1 MRNEFKTLLAGVAL
15 LSAFPASATADDVA
29 TGATVAAAGA
39 MTMEAETRAPGV
51 QGDCIVNPY
60 ARRQRF
66 DGWGVSLCW
75 WANMCGKWSDDK
87 IDRIVDWLVSPEG
100 LNYRIFRYN
109 IGGGDDPLNRN
120 CTPHHMGGGKGLRA
134 EMEGFKDSSDGPYIW
149 TRDEAQRKIMLKIR
163 EKRPDAIF
171 EAFSNSAPYYM
182 TYSGCCAGNDP
193 ASADNLK
200 PEYYEEFARYLV
212 DVCRHYKDEYGIE
225 FRTLDPFNE
234 PMTNY
239 WGRNGGQEGCHFDVS
254 SQIAFIKVLHPI
266 LKASGLKTVISAADE
281 TSVAQAVQDFQA
293 YRDAGILDLVGQ
305 FNTHTYSADRK
316 SRTRISALCQEEGMP
331 LWMSEVGDGGEGI
344 AGNLSLARKLLDDVR
359 YIAPS
364 AWIDW
369 QYIEDFNDQWCTVQ
383 AVGGFDAQNPQ
394 RVKNYYVR
402 AQFTRD
408 ILPGYTFLTVTDQD
422 ALAAVGPDDDR
433 LVLVVMNQLT
443 TEVSRDIDLSM
454 FSSVGAPVK
463 AYRTSPTED
472 TAPVSEYTLT
482 DGILSFDMPAQS
494 VMTFVLPV
502 TVDRA
507 VASVPQAGRRFL
519 ILPRNAD
526 DLAVTA
532 SGGAVS
538 IQYITFSGNQI
549 WTLVGDGDGFTFR
562 NLEGNAITNG
572 TDYALRLTDGTDA
585 RTYTPV
591 AVGDFHY
598 RIMGESG
605 SKAFD
610 LEGEKDTSGTRIGLW
625 AYGDA
630 TGTHRQWAFVSLP
643 GDDSG
648 IIPMPSDP
656 AMAPVEVS
664 AAKGHVSVRRS
675 SGSPCMIVIYNAG
688 GQPVSRLTMTQEE
701 ITVPLQAGY
710 YVVTC
715 RCGGRVF
722 GRPVLVG

>member
-1 MRNEFKTLLAGVAL
+1 MRNGIKTILAGMAMLMVLPVTATASAMANDTSMDMDP
-15 LSAFPASATADDVA
+15 LSAS
-29 TGATVAAAGA
+29 
-39 MTMEAETRAPGV
+39 V

-60 ARRQRF
+60 ARRQQF

-87 IDRIVDWLVSPEG
+87 IDQIVDWLVSPEG

-109 IGGGDDPLNRN
+109 IGGGDDPQNRN
-120 CTPHHMGGGKGLRA
+120 CTPHHMGNGKGLRA

-200 PEYYEEFARYLV
+200 PEYYEEFAHYLV

-225 FRTLDPFNE
+225 FKTLDPFNE

-254 SQIAFIKVLHPI
+254 SQIAFIKVLYPI
-266 LKASGLKTVISAADE
+266 LKASGLNTVISAADE
-281 TSVAQAVQDFQA
+281 TSVAQAVADFQA
-293 YRDAGILDLVGQ
+293 YREAGILDLVGQ

-316 SRTRISALCQEEGMP
+316 SRTRISALCREEGIP
-331 LWMSEVGDGGEGI
+331 LWMSEVGEGGQGI
-344 AGNLSLARKLLDDVR
+344 AGNLSLARKLIDDIR

-383 AVGGFDAQNPQ
+383 AIGGFDAQNPQ
-394 RVKNYYVR
+394 RVKNYYVH

-408 ILPGYTFLTVTDQD
+408 ILPGYTFLTMTSENG
-422 ALAAVGPDDDR
+422 LAAISPNNDR

-443 TEVSRDIDLSM
+443 SVTSRDIDLSM
-454 FSSVGAPVK
+454 FSTIGTPVK
-463 AYRTSPTED
+463 TYRTSPTED
-472 TAPVSEYTLT
+472 TAPVSDFTLT

-494 VMTFVLPV
+494 IVTFVIPV
-502 TVDRA
+502 
-507 VASVPQAGRRFL
+507 SVNPDNTSTPQSGKRFL

-526 DLAVTA
+526 DLALTA
-532 SGGAVS
+532 SGNGVA
-538 IQYITFSGNQI
+538 IQYITFAGNQI
-549 WTLVGDGDGFTFR
+549 WTLDGDGSGFTFR
-562 NLEGNAITNG
+562 NLDGTAITNG
-572 TDYALRLTDGTDA
+572 SDYALLVTDGADA
-585 RTYTPV
+585 KTYEPI
-591 AVGDFHY
+591 AVDDTHY
-598 RIMGESG
+598 RIMGENG
-605 SKAFD
+605 TKAFD
-610 LEGEKDTSGTRIGLW
+610 LESEQYTSNTRVGLW

-643 GDDSG
+643 GDESG
-648 IIPMPSDP
+648 ILPLPSDTQ
-656 AMAPVEVS
+656 AAPVS
-664 AAKGHVSVRRS
+664 ITASKGCVTVKRLCDV
-675 SGSPCMIVIYNAG
+675 PCLIVIHNAG
-688 GQPVSRLTMTQEE
+688 GQLISRHSMSETELA
-701 ITVPLQAGY
+701 VPLQAGY
-710 YVVTC
+710 YIVTC
-715 RCGGRVF
+715 HCDGSTF
-722 GRPVLVG
+722 GTPVLVG

>member
-1 MRNEFKTLLAGVAL
+1 MRNGIKTLLAGIAL
-15 LSAFPASATADDVA
+15 LMTFPAAAIDNTAADRAQAATQIQAD
-29 TGATVAAAGA
+29 
-39 MTMEAETRAPGV
+39 
-51 QGDCIVNPY
+51 CLVNPY
-60 ARRQRF
+60 ARRQQF

-120 CTPHHMGGGKGLRA
+120 CTPHHMGNGKGLRA

-200 PEYYEEFARYLV
+200 PEYYEEFAHYLV
-212 DVCRHYKDEYGIE
+212 DVCKHYKDEYGIE
-225 FRTLDPFNE
+225 FKTLDPFNE

-281 TSVAQAVQDFQA
+281 TSVAQSVNDFQE
-293 YRDAGILDLVGQ
+293 YRKAGILDLVGQ

-316 SRTRISALCQEEGMP
+316 ARTRISALCQEVGMP
-331 LWMSEVGDGGEGI
+331 LWMSEVGEGGTGI

-383 AVGGFDAQNPQ
+383 AIGGFDAQNPQ
-394 RVKNYYVR
+394 RVKNYFVR

-408 ILPGYTFLTVTDQD
+408 IQPGYTFLTMTDENS
-422 ALAAVGPDDDR
+422 LAAISPDNDK

-443 TEVSRDIDLSM
+443 AQTSRDIDLSM
-454 FSSVGAPVK
+454 FPSVGAPIK

-472 TAPVSEYTLT
+472 TADISDYTLS

-494 VMTFVLPV
+494 IVTFVLPV
-502 TVDRA
+502 TVEADRT
-507 VASVPQAGRRFL
+507 STPRSGKRFL
-519 ILPRNAD
+519 IVPRNAD
-526 DLAVTA
+526 NLAVTA
-532 SGGAVS
+532 SGGVVS
-538 IQYITFSGNQI
+538 IQCITFADNQI
-549 WTLVGDGDGFTFR
+549 WTLEDNGAHYTFR
-562 NLEGNAITNG
+562 NLEGTSITNG
-572 TDYALRLTDGTDA
+572 SDYALELTQGHDA
-585 RTYTPV
+585 GIYATIPT
-591 AVGDFHY
+591 GDCHY
-598 RIMGESG
+598 RIMSDNS

-610 LEGEKDTSGTRIGLW
+610 LENENYIAGTRLGLW
-625 AYGDA
+625 EYGDA

-643 GDDSG
+643 EDESG
-648 IIPMPSDP
+648 ILPLPSGS
-656 AMAPVEVS
+656 ATAPVSVNVS
-664 AAKGHVSVRRS
+664 KGCVTVTRLSDTPCLISV
-675 SGSPCMIVIYNAG
+675 YNSAG
-688 GQPVSRLTMTQEE
+688 QRLLQRTISTKELS
-701 ITVPLQAGY
+701 IPLNAGY
-710 YVVTC
+710 YVVAC
-715 RCGGRVF
+715 HYDGRNF
-722 GRPVLVG
+722 GIPVLVG